1 MTTIVPILTREML
14 AAARRRSTYAARVL
28 VGVGSVGLAMA
39 MLLAG
44 FLQYLAP
51 TAAGRMFFAWL
62 TAIGYG
68 FALFNGVL
76 STCDCISREKREG
89 TLGLLFLTQLNA
101 FDVVFGK
108 FIPRFFHLCYC
119 LLAAAPSL
127 AFVFILGGVTAGDF
141 CVAALNLANAL
152 FFFAALGML
161 ISTFSR
167 DEKRVFS
174 AAIGLAVLLGIVLP
188 ACGTGF
194 RSLGAGSSQVFTY
207 VSGPAGVLNAWFN
220 APGTGSAQ
228 GLVVG
233 WAFWVNHLLA
243 WLFLLISSGCLSRMV
258 RDTGAGESVWYRFF
272 TEPVRWRSK
281 RRPAKPRADS
291 WWEVNP
297 VYQMVTRF
305 DLRHSSPTGRFL
317 ILFLTLAAALFAFP
331 SIWIYPEGWRQ
342 NQGFPAAWF
351 APPIFPAA
359 VVLCHYLLKFAVAA
373 EACHA
378 LGSERRLGTLEPL
391 LVTPAGEEVIVRGQ
405 LLALKRRYAFPVLL
419 VLGFQAL
426 LTLTGLP
433 RLGPGEQLIFVG
445 IVAAATV
452 WLFVDLYALAWVGL
466 WCGLRASHTSQA
478 IRQTLAQVLVLP
490 WALLLA
496 GGTLVALGADFRF
509 VPGCL
514 AIAGFPGLFGATLV
528 GNLAWS
534 IYSLG
539 ERFRE
544 VASTPALKPGK

>member
-28 VGVGSVGLAMA
+28 VGVGSVGLAVA

-101 FDVVFGK
+101 FDIVFGK

-174 AAIGLAVLLGIVLP
+174 AAIGLAVLLGVVLP
-188 ACGTGF
+188 GCGTGF
-194 RSLGAGSSQVFTY
+194 RSLGAGSSQVFAF
-207 VSGPAGVLNAWFN
+207 VSGPAGVLNAWLN
-220 APGTGSAQ
+220 APGSGSAQ
-228 GLVVG
+228 GLAVG
-233 WAFWVNHLLA
+233 WTFWVNHLLA

-258 RDTGAGESVWYRFF
+258 RDTGAGIPKEKLEFVFEKFSQVEETRAAARNEGTGLGLAIVKEAVQAHGGRVWAESEPGHGSRFLF
-272 TEPVRWRSK
+272 TLPVATANPHPTPGPAA
-281 RRPAKPRADS
+281 PAK
-291 WWEVNP
+291 
-297 VYQMVTRF
+297 
-305 DLRHSSPTGRFL
+305 
-317 ILFLTLAAALFAFP
+317 
-331 SIWIYPEGWRQ
+331 
-342 NQGFPAAWF
+342 
-351 APPIFPAA
+351 
-359 VVLCHYLLKFAVAA
+359 
-373 EACHA
+373 
-378 LGSERRLGTLEPL
+378 
-391 LVTPAGEEVIVRGQ
+391 GEEN
-405 LLALKRRYAFPVLL
+405 K
-419 VLGFQAL
+419 
-426 LTLTGLP
+426 
-433 RLGPGEQLIFVG
+433 
-445 IVAAATV
+445 
-452 WLFVDLYALAWVGL
+452 
-466 WCGLRASHTSQA
+466 S
-478 IRQTLAQVLVLP
+478 
-490 WALLLA
+490 
-496 GGTLVALGADFRF
+496 
-509 VPGCL
+509 
-514 AIAGFPGLFGATLV
+514 
-528 GNLAWS
+528 
-534 IYSLG
+534 
-539 ERFRE
+539 
-544 VASTPALKPGK
+544 